1 MFALLGDVIHI
12 SIHAPARG
20 ATHESAR
27 VCFVNKNFN
36 PRTREG
42 CDAPSVTMALLIS
55 ISIHAPARGATVPFL
70 AELDLVPISI
80 HAPARGA
87 TEGVDALRAIYAISI
102 HAPARGATQA
112 VEARV

>member
-1 MFALLGDVIHI
+1 M
-12 SIHAPARG
+12 
-20 ATHESAR
+20 
-27 VCFVNKNFN
+27 
-36 PRTREG
+36 
-42 CDAPSVTMALLIS
+42 
-55 ISIHAPARGATVPFL
+55 PFL